1 MKNFKLLLFFIF
13 PLISLAQTSKI
24 KYLDFDGKEISYN
37 QFYKIQSKGVLV
49 GQNEEGTTFK
59 LIKERESKGKIND
72 YKELINSLNSSLST
86 NLSSEKPLFIY
97 YYPGPDVSNISNNPN
112 PNGSKI
118 FKEETDAFENKLNKT
133 IEGQTLFLYKKES
146 RNVYKNH
153 EYMPW
158 KKDPKGEI
166 EKRFFTNYHYW
177 YASFVIIFPNG
188 EYNAYY
194 GEFSYDQVFD
204 YIKQWKKSN
213 KVK

>member
-1 MKNFKLLLFFIF
+1 MKKTFLLLLVFL
-13 PLISLAQTSKI
+13 PLLATSQTQK
-24 KYLDFDGKEISYN
+24 KYFNFDGKEISYSKFN
-37 QFYKIQSKGVLV
+37 EIQSKGVLV

-97 YYPGPDVSNISNNPN
+97 YYPGPDVSNISKNPN

-118 FKEETDAFENKLNKT
+118 FKESTDAFEDKLNKT

-166 EKRFFTNYHYW
+166 EIRFFADYHYW

-188 EYNAYY
+188 DYNAYY
-194 GEFSYDQVFD
+194 GEFSYNKVFD
-204 YIKQWKKSN
+204 YIKQWKKNN